1 MKFNNESFCPEAW
14 SQMVID
20 AEGDFKICCLSN
32 FDDDFGMAIDSSKKV
47 MNIATHSISEAL
59 NSETHKS
66 HRLTLA
72 KNLWPKRCR
81 SCLDSEN
88 STKSENRANGK
99 SKRQR
104 VVNQTTLTIP
114 EYVTIDTA
122 PLYTNEDGSVT
133 SKIVNLDL
141 RFGNLCNQKCI
152 MCSPQHSNQWYDDW
166 AAISDGAAV
175 YQKGKY
181 KVFPLIPD
189 DKGKTVM
196 NGLTSWWETE
206 DWWNKFDEI
215 AKDLRCIYFT
225 GGEPLIV
232 PAMQECLDRLI
243 NAGYSKD
250 IELRY
255 DTNLSVINNKVIDK
269 WKHFKNVILC
279 ISIDDTQERYELIRF
294 PGKYDRILE
303 NIKTIKEKNI
313 KIEYLSSCIGIA
325 SPYSVLRVLEL
336 AEQFDVP
343 TYFRFLEGPDW
354 LDIRTYSAQ
363 AKIKIIKTLEQSKYA
378 NNEWVIGQ
386 IKLLQ
391 KYIHTE
397 SRQTLE
403 KFIRTMEILDER
415 RGTDWKKTLP
425 DVVDLVRMSKY
436 K

>member
-1 MKFNNESFCPEAW
+1 MKFNKESFCPEAW
-14 SQMVID
+14 SQIEID
-20 AEGDFKICCLSN
+20 AEGDFKICCLAN
-32 FDDDFGMAIDSSKKV
+32 FDDDFGMAIDSSRKV

-104 VVNQTTLTIP
+104 VVNQTALAIP

-166 AAISDGAAV
+166 AAISDGAAI

-189 DKGKTVM
+189 EKGKTVM

-215 AKDLRCIYFT
+215 AKDLRYIYFT

-343 TYFRFLEGPDW
+343 TYFRFLENPDW
-354 LDIRTYSAQ
+354 LDIRTYSTQ

-391 KYIHTE
+391 KYMHAE

-425 DVVDLVRMSKY
+425 DVVDLIRMSK
-436 K
+436 

>member
-1 MKFNNESFCPEAW
+1 MKFNKESFCPEAW
-14 SQMVID
+14 SQIEID
-20 AEGDFKICCLSN
+20 AEGDFKICCLAN
-32 FDDDFGMAIDSSKKV
+32 FDDDFGMAIDSSNKV
-47 MNIATHSISEAL
+47 MNIATHSVAEAL
-59 NSETHKS
+59 NSKTHKS
-66 HRLTLA
+66 HRLLLA
-72 KNLWPKRCR
+72 NNIWPKRCR

-88 STKSENRANGK
+88 ALKSKEYIDGK

-104 VVNQTTLTIP
+104 VIKQTASSIP

-122 PLYTNEDGSVT
+122 HLYTNEDGSVT
-133 SKIVNLDL
+133 SKVVNLDL

-166 AAISDGAAV
+166 TAISSDTPV

-181 KVFPLIPD
+181 KTFPLIQD
-189 DKGKTVM
+189 NRGKTLM
-196 NGLTSWWETE
+196 DGLNSWWETE
-206 DWWNKFDEI
+206 DWWNKFDEM
-215 AKDLRCIYFT
+215 AKDLRYIYFT

-255 DTNLSVINNKVIDK
+255 DTNLSVINNKIIDK

-279 ISIDDTQERYELIRF
+279 ISIDDTEERYELIRF

-303 NIKTIKEKNI
+303 NIKTIKENNI

-325 SPYSVLRVLEL
+325 SPYSILRVLEL
-336 AEQFDVP
+336 AEHFDVP

-354 LDIRTYSAQ
+354 LDIRTYSIQ
-363 AKIKIIKTLEQSKYA
+363 AKMKIIKTLKQSKYA
-378 NNEWVIGQ
+378 NNEWVIGE

-391 KYIHTE
+391 KYMHTE

-425 DVVDLVRMSKY
+425 DVVDLIRMSK
-436 K
+436 

>member
-72 KNLWPKRCR
+72 NNVWPKRCR

-88 STKSENRANGK
+88 ALRSEEYIDGK
-99 SKRQR
+99 SKRQG
-104 VVNQTTLTIP
+104 VIKQTAPSIP

-122 PLYTNEDGSVT
+122 HLYTNEDGSVT
-133 SKIVNLDL
+133 SKVVNLDL

-166 AAISDGAAV
+166 VAISSDTPI

-181 KVFPLIPD
+181 KTFPLIQD
-189 DKGKTVM
+189 DRGKIVM
-196 NGLTSWWETE
+196 DGLQPWWETE
-206 DWWNKFDEI
+206 NWWKKFDEI
-215 AKDLRCIYFT
+215 AKDLRHIYFT

-232 PAMQECLDRLI
+232 PAMQECLDRLV
-243 NAGYSKD
+243 NAGYSKN

-255 DTNLSVINNKVIDK
+255 DTNLSVINSKVIDR

-279 ISIDDTQERYELIRF
+279 ISIDDTEERYELIRF
-294 PGKYDRILE
+294 PGKYSKLIE
-303 NIKTIKEKNI
+303 NVKTLKENDI
-313 KIEYLSSCIGIA
+313 KIEYFSACIGVA
-325 SPYSVLRVLEL
+325 SPYTVLRVLEL
-336 AEQFDVP
+336 AKQFNVA
-343 TYFRFLEGPDW
+343 TFFRFLEGPLW
-354 LDIRTYSAQ
+354 LDIRGYSSE
-363 AKIKIIKTLEQSKYA
+363 AKRKIIKTLEESKYHD
-378 NNEWVIGQ
+378 NEWVIGE
-386 IKLLQ
+386 INLLKQ
-391 KYIHTE
+391 YMHTE
-397 SRQTLE
+397 SRKDME

-425 DVVDLVRMSKY
+425 DVVDLIRMSK
-436 K
+436 

>member
-1 MKFNNESFCPEAW
+1 
-14 SQMVID
+14 
-20 AEGDFKICCLSN
+20 
-32 FDDDFGMAIDSSKKV
+32 
-47 MNIATHSISEAL
+47 
-59 NSETHKS
+59 
-66 HRLTLA
+66 
-72 KNLWPKRCR
+72 
-81 SCLDSEN
+81 
-88 STKSENRANGK
+88 
-99 SKRQR
+99 
-104 VVNQTTLTIP
+104 
-114 EYVTIDTA
+114 
-122 PLYTNEDGSVT
+122 
-133 SKIVNLDL
+133 
-141 RFGNLCNQKCI
+141 
-152 MCSPQHSNQWYDDW
+152 
-166 AAISDGAAV
+166 
-175 YQKGKY
+175 
-181 KVFPLIPD
+181 
-189 DKGKTVM
+189 M

-215 AKDLRCIYFT
+215 AKDLRYIYFT

-354 LDIRTYSAQ
+354 LDIRTYSTQ

-391 KYIHTE
+391 KYMHAE

-425 DVVDLVRMSKY
+425 DVVDLVRMSK
-436 K
+436 